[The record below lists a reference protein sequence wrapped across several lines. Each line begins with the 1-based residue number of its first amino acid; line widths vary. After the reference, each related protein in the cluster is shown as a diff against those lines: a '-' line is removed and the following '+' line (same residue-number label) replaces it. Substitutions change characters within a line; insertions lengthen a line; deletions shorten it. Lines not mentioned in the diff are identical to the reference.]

1 MLHDGR
7 IFRKCS
13 ETYFKIGE
21 KRAISVVNLGMIY
34 MEAVVY
40 NMDIAKNKDIGSENC
55 SSGESSLTSE
65 RGLHNLGCVF
75 KKMKR
80 KRQE

>member
-1 MLHDGR
+1 
-7 IFRKCS
+7 
-13 ETYFKIGE
+13 
-21 KRAISVVNLGMIY
+21 

-40 NMDIAKNKDIGSENC
+40 NIEIAKNKDMGSENC
-55 SSGESSLTSE
+55 GSGESSLTSE

-75 KKMKR
+75 KKLRR